1 MTNRPADRAAGDRA
15 AAGPGGDRAAGGA
28 LGERAVAGGGW
39 VKVFAPASIANLG
52 PGFDC
57 LGVALDGPGDT
68 VSVRRRDGAPASGG
82 GTGDARVTITSI
94 TGDAG
99 GIPLSA
105 EENCA
110 GRAALAVLRQLPGKA
125 GKDAAI
131 EMTIQKGLPRG
142 SGLGS
147 SAASAV
153 AGAVAAHLLL
163 DSPIGRHALLDAAL
177 EGEMVASGGR
187 HADNLAASLLGGF
200 TIVRS
205 HDPLDVTRLEA
216 PPQAR
221 FVVVLPEMEIAT
233 RYARS
238 ILPETVPLRDAF
250 ANVAHAA
257 SLVAAM
263 ARGNVADIGAAIVD
277 RIVEPARRHLIPG
290 FEEVKRAALE
300 AGAAGASISG
310 AGPAVFAV
318 SVPEKAEAVAAA
330 MHAAFSR
337 HGLAAR
343 HFICPPD
350 NRGARRVE

>member
-1 MTNRPADRAAGDRA
+1 MTP
-15 AAGPGGDRAAGGA
+15 
-28 LGERAVAGGGW
+28 GW

-57 LGVALDGPGDT
+57 LGVALDGPGDI
-68 VSVRRRDGAPASGG
+68 VAVRRSAGPPG
-82 GTGDARVTITSI
+82 VTITAI
-94 TGDAG
+94 TGEAG
-99 GIPLSA
+99 GIPMDA
-105 EENCA
+105 RENCA
-110 GRAALAVLRQLPGKA
+110 GRAALAVLGQIPGKA
-125 GKDAAI
+125 ARDTAI
-131 EMTIQKGLPRG
+131 EMTIHKGLPRG

-163 DSPIGRHALLDAAL
+163 ESPIGRNALLDAAL

-205 HDPLDVTRLEA
+205 HEPLDVVRLEA

-238 ILPETVPLRDAF
+238 ILPQTVPLQDAI
-250 ANVAHAA
+250 ANTANAA
-257 SLVAAM
+257 ALVAAV
-263 ARGNVADIGAAIVD
+263 ARGNIAELGRAIVD

-290 FEEVKRAALE
+290 FDEVRRAAVE
-300 AGAAGASISG
+300 AGACGGSISG

-318 SVPEKAEAVAAA
+318 TTPDKAEAVAAA

-337 HGLAAR
+337 HGLGAR

-350 NRGARRVE
+350 NRGARRVDA

>member
-1 MTNRPADRAAGDRA
+1 VSAPDRPA
-15 AAGPGGDRAAGGA
+15 AAGA
-28 LGERAVAGGGW
+28 W
-39 VKVFAPASIANLG
+39 VRVFAPASIANLG

-68 VSVRRRDGAPASGG
+68 VAVRRRESGPPG
-82 GTGDARVTITSI
+82 VVITEI

-110 GRAALAVLRQLPGKA
+110 GRAALAVMRQIPGKA
-125 GKDAAI
+125 GREASL
-131 EMTIQKGLPRG
+131 EMTIHKGLPRG

-163 DSPIGRHALLDAAL
+163 DSPVGRNQLLEAAL

-221 FVVVLPEMEIAT
+221 FVVALPEMEIAT

-238 ILPETVPLRDAF
+238 ILPEMVPLKDAV
-250 ANVAHAA
+250 ANAAHAA
-257 SLVAAM
+257 ALVAAV
-263 ARGNVADIGAAIVD
+263 ARGNVADLGRAIVD

-290 FEEVKRAALE
+290 FDDVRRAAMD
-300 AGAAGASISG
+300 AGACGGSISG
-310 AGPAVFAV
+310 AGPAIFAV
-318 SVPEKAEAVAAA
+318 ATPDKADAVAAA

-343 HFICPPD
+343 HYVCPPD
-350 NRGARRVE
+350 NRGARRVD

>member
-1 MTNRPADRAAGDRA
+1 VTTHDRPA
-15 AAGPGGDRAAGGA
+15 GGD
-28 LGERAVAGGGW
+28 GW
-39 VKVFAPASIANLG
+39 IRVFAPASIANLG

-68 VSVRRRDGAPASGG
+68 VAVRRRDTGPAG
-82 GTGDARVTITSI
+82 VLITAI

-110 GRAALAVLRQLPGKA
+110 GRAALAVMRQIPGKA
-125 GKDAAI
+125 GREAAI
-131 EMTIQKGLPRG
+131 EMTIHKGLPRG

-153 AGAVAAHLLL
+153 AGAVATHLLL
-163 DSPIGRHALLDAAL
+163 ESPIGRHALLDAAL

-205 HDPLDVTRLEA
+205 HEPLDVIRLEA

-221 FVVVLPEMEIAT
+221 FVVVLPEMEIST

-238 ILPETVPLRDAF
+238 ILPETIPLKDAVSNAAHAAALVAAVAR
-250 ANVAHAA
+250 ANVAD
-257 SLVAAM
+257 LG
-263 ARGNVADIGAAIVD
+263 RAIVD
-277 RIVEPARRHLIPG
+277 RVIEPARRHLIPG
-290 FEEVKRAALE
+290 FEEVRRAAME
-300 AGAAGASISG
+300 AGAFGGSISG

-318 SVPEKAEAVAAA
+318 ANADKAEAVAAA

-337 HGLAAR
+337 HGLGAR

-350 NRGARRVE
+350 NRGARRVD